1 MGNESVAGPSGP
13 AIGAW
18 HTTTMSVIET
28 TVFDLAEGA
37 DEADLIEADALVQT
51 KVAYQQ
57 PGLVRR
63 TLARGGGRSWLVVTM
78 WESDESADAAH
89 EAAMGVPEVEAMLAH
104 VDQSSIERRRFEA
117 LPG

>member
-1 MGNESVAGPSGP
+1 MAGPSGP

-18 HTTTMSVIET
+18 QTTTMSVIET

-37 DEADLIEADALVQT
+37 DEAEFIEADAIVQT
-51 KVAYQQ
+51 RVAYQR

-63 TLARGGGRSWLVVTM
+63 TLARGGSRSWLVVTI
-78 WESDESADAAH
+78 WESDELADAAH
-89 EAAMGVPEVEAMLAH
+89 TAATGVPEVEAMLAH
-104 VDQSSIERRRFEA
+104 VDQSSIERRRFET